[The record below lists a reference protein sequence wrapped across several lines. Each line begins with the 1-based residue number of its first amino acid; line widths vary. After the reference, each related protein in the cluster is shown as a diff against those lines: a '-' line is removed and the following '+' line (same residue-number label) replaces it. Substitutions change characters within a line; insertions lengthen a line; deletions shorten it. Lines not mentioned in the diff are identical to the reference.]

1 VRFRLGGGRVVDHV
15 VRIMKM
21 FSSRGVVKALTKVEL
36 LVVVAVLALLVAMI
50 LPATRRARINGRP
63 SCVSNLRQIG
73 ITLAMFAGDNNGRFP
88 HQVAV
93 TNGGSMELIGT
104 GNPALHFQTLS
115 NYV

>member
-1 VRFRLGGGRVVDHV
+1 
-15 VRIMKM
+15 MKM
-21 FSSRGVVKALTKVEL
+21 LSSRGAVKALTKVEL

-63 SCVSNLRQIG
+63 PCVSNLRWIG

-88 HQVAV
+88 PQVAV